1 MADEQP
7 VVIATELSEID
18 PQKIFLSSVMTHKWS
33 YKSKETG
40 EMCNSSYPY
49 VHVFYEK
56 PKQTLCILM
65 NDVRINSGI
74 QTSVKYPNLM
84 LMSASLT
91 DEQSKMLQEKIESR
105 IAELL
110 FEVRHQFLKGYQT
123 ISKLKQPSDLGIL
136 MRSLVTEGQ
145 LKGDGTDDKY
155 NDQITTTVPS
165 KKQNKQVVVNTDVCT
180 IEDINGKPY
189 AWAGMGATTLKEFA
203 FSIAKIS
210 YSEQIKYATEAR
222 IIVPSETSREK
233 VTTKR
238 KLELTKELKEN
249 KAKKQATN
257 SKVKPAAKVMQ
268 SRTKPAVSAFNSKL
282 NKPLDE
288 NVVEEEQPEGSDGDN
303 VDPVVEE

>member
-1 MADEQP
+1 ME
-7 VVIATELSEID
+7 
-18 PQKIFLSSVMTHKWS
+18 
-33 YKSKETG
+33 
-40 EMCNSSYPY
+40 
-49 VHVFYEK
+49 
-56 PKQTLCILM
+56 
-65 NDVRINSGI
+65 DVRINSGI
-74 QTSVKYPNLM
+74 QTSAKYPNLM
-84 LMSASLT
+84 LLSGSLT
-91 DEQSKMLQEKIESR
+91 EEQSKLLREKIEDR

-110 FEVRHQFLKGYQT
+110 FEVRHQFLKGYGG
-123 ISKLKQPSDLGIL
+123 ISKLKQPSDLLIL

-145 LKGDGTDDKY
+145 PKGDGTDDKY

-189 AWAGMGATTLKEFA
+189 AWAGMGATTLKEMA
-203 FSIAKIS
+203 FSINKIS

-249 KAKKQATN
+249 KAKKQATAAT
-257 SKVKPAAKVMQ
+257 KGKPAAKVMQ

-282 NKPLDE
+282 NKPVDE
-288 NVVEEEQPEGSDGDN
+288 TSVEEETAGGSDGEN
-303 VDPVVEE
+303 VDPVAEE